1 MTVSAF
7 TPLTDNFCNFPA
19 QVITSWACRM
29 APRAEM
35 LALAI
40 ATLTQSTCVSTVA
53 NTMHADAQKNSQKK
67 QVVLTCLHPGYEIQ
81 KAQQ

>member
-1 MTVSAF
+1 MDCPLNCEMTVSAF
-7 TPLTDNFCNFPA
+7 TPLADNFCNFPA

-53 NTMHADAQKNSQKK
+53 NTMHADAHKLTQKS
-67 QVVLTCLHPGYEIQ
+67 C
-81 KAQQ
+81 

>member
-7 TPLTDNFCNFPA
+7 TPLADNFCNFPA

-53 NTMHADAQKNSQKK
+53 NTMHADARKRTNK
-67 QVVLTCLHPGYEIQ
+67 VVLTCLHPGYEIQ